1 MHPVTSTL
9 DEEKEEEI
17 VKLEDLRQRSK
28 ILREAEQR
36 AQIWKKQLMQEIELG
51 TLNTKRYRTLWR
63 EMMTRIKM
71 PQIVEDVKIAW
82 HNFDRALDIKDY
94 RISFLMDELTEAE
107 EQYQRTTKSFID
119 IIDRFLVSY
128 REKIQSKERSYRRTL
143 DEILIQTDIGVGKIY
158 HQQNEVLLQSISDGV
173 HKHLEELS
181 NNIKSVALSK
191 IDAFVEDSKDIRR
204 ISVTQLENQ
213 LQKSWENLRRILWD
227 YQNKTKLSRKSYEM
241 LKNKDEKDQQV
252 IAQQLLHTASLFE
265 DIRKFQDKITT
276 YDSMA
281 KKKISKI
288 LMEHDFFQKTSCIL
302 KNRLLSEETKD
313 KNQLKILSIKY
324 NKMIKHLESLV
335 IKGKRLLT
343 LMQICRKYEIQNEKI
358 ILFVNHTES
367 SQMLSSYQIVALSD
381 WNVSRQIIDFQDM
394 ENFWRKFGVV
404 QMTIMQLRSK
414 RDKLKAETRY
424 LRERISFYIMQ
435 KE

>member
-1 MHPVTSTL
+1 M
-9 DEEKEEEI
+9 
-17 VKLEDLRQRSK
+17 
-28 ILREAEQR
+28 
-36 AQIWKKQLMQEIELG
+36 WKKNLMREIELG

-71 PQIVEDVKIAW
+71 PQIAEDVKIAW

-94 RISFLMDELTEAE
+94 RLISFLMDELTEAE
-107 EQYQRTTKSFID
+107 EQHQRTTKSYAE
-119 IIDRFLVSY
+119 IIDRFLISY
-128 REKIQSKERSYRRTL
+128 KERIQSKERSYRRTL

-158 HQQNEVLLQSISDGV
+158 YQQNEVLLQSIAQGV
-173 HKHLEELS
+173 HKQLEEFS
-181 NNIKSVALSK
+181 NNMKSIALSK

-213 LQKSWENLRRILWD
+213 LQKSWENLRRILSD
-227 YQNKTKLSRKSYEM
+227 YQNETKDRRKFYET

-252 IAQQLLHTASLFE
+252 IAQQLLYTTSLFE
-265 DIRKFQDKITT
+265 DIQKFQDKITT

-288 LMEHDFFQKTSCIL
+288 LTEYDFFQKASSIF
-302 KNRLLSEETKD
+302 KNRLLSEQTKD
-313 KNQLKILSIKY
+313 KNQLKILSIKC
-324 NKMIKHLESLV
+324 NKMIKHLEFLV

-358 ILFVNHTES
+358 IPLVNHTES
-367 SQMLSSYQIVALSD
+367 SQMLSYQIIALSD
-381 WNVSRQIIDFQDM
+381 CNVSRQIIDFQDM
-394 ENFWRKFGVV
+394 TNFWRQFSIV
-404 QMTIMQLRSK
+404 QMTTMQLRSK
-414 RDKLKAETRY
+414 RDKLKAEARY

>member
-1 MHPVTSTL
+1 LIIKPSVQ
-9 DEEKEEEI
+9 
-17 VKLEDLRQRSK
+17 QRPNVP
-28 ILREAEQR
+28 REAEER
-36 AQIWKKQLMQEIELG
+36 AKMWKKNLMREIELG

-71 PQIVEDVKIAW
+71 PQIAEDVKIAW

-94 RISFLMDELTEAE
+94 RLSYAINWPIDKICLDKFIHLYNFIRISLICN
-107 EQYQRTTKSFID
+107 S
-119 IIDRFLVSY
+119 
-128 REKIQSKERSYRRTL
+128 
-143 DEILIQTDIGVGKIY
+143 ILYTY
-158 HQQNEVLLQSISDGV
+158 THV
-173 HKHLEELS
+173 HS
-181 NNIKSVALSK
+181 QFRSK

-213 LQKSWENLRRILWD
+213 LQKSWENLRRILSD
-227 YQNKTKLSRKSYEM
+227 YQNETKDRRKSYET

-252 IAQQLLHTASLFE
+252 IAQQLLYTTSLFE
-265 DIRKFQDKITT
+265 DIQKFQNKITT

-288 LMEHDFFQKTSCIL
+288 LTEYDFFQKASSIF
-302 KNRLLSEETKD
+302 KNRLLSVARKKLLYNNNITICKIILEQTKD
-313 KNQLKILSIKY
+313 KNQLKILSIKC
-324 NKMIKHLESLV
+324 NKMIKHLEFLV

-358 ILFVNHTES
+358 IPLVNHTES
-367 SQMLSSYQIVALSD
+367 SQMLSYQIIALSD
-381 WNVSRQIIDFQDM
+381 CNVSRQIRNLRQIIDFQDM
-394 ENFWRKFGVV
+394 TNFWRQFSIV
-404 QMTIMQLRSK
+404 QMTTLQLRSK
-414 RDKLKAETRY
+414 RDKLKAEARY

>member
-1 MHPVTSTL
+1 
-9 DEEKEEEI
+9 EK
-17 VKLEDLRQRSK
+17 VQQKSK
-28 ILREAEQR
+28 VPREHEAEER
-36 AQIWKKQLMQEIELG
+36 AQMWKKYLMHEIELG

-63 EMMTRIKM
+63 EMMMRIKM
-71 PQIVEDVKIAW
+71 PQIAEDVKIAW

-107 EQYQRTTKSFID
+107 EQYQRTTKSYTE
-119 IIDRFLVSY
+119 IIDRFLISY
-128 REKIQSKERSYRRTL
+128 RERIQSKERSYRRTL

-158 HQQNEVLLQSISDGV
+158 YQQNEVLLQSITHGI
-173 HKHLEELS
+173 HKQLEELS
-181 NNIKSVALSK
+181 NNVKSIALSK
-191 IDAFVEDSKDIRR
+191 IDAFVEDSKDTRR

-213 LQKSWENLRRILWD
+213 LQKSWENLRRILSD
-227 YQNKTKLSRKSYEM
+227 YQNKTKNRRKSYGM
-241 LKNKDEKDQQV
+241 LKSKDEKDQQV

-265 DIRKFQDKITT
+265 DIRKFQGKITT

-288 LMEHDFFQKTSCIL
+288 LTEQDFFQKASCII
-302 KNRLLSEETKD
+302 KNRLLSEQTKD

-324 NKMIKHLESLV
+324 NRMIKHVEFLV

-358 ILFVNHTES
+358 IPFVNHTES
-367 SQMLSSYQIVALSD
+367 SQMLSSYQIIALSD

-394 ENFWRKFGVV
+394 TNFWRKFSVV
-404 QMTIMQLRSK
+404 QMTTMQLRSK
-414 RDKLKAETRY
+414 RDKLKAEARH

-435 KE
+435 KERESK